1 MQVSQI
7 MSKLLYASLIIAL
20 FLSQSLKV
28 LAQESD
34 EDIAGTFLLDSTTV
48 QAVKVGLNPVFFI
61 KATREDTTFF
71 KAFKNLH
78 FVPYLLKEQATIYNK
93 KNKIIARKTEE
104 VLQFYENQCRWQQL
118 KSSEIKGDFYEKGGE
133 YASETVQMFEKIFRN
148 RDTVCNEKPYASGY
162 KPGVKISK
170 PNDVRQQRDLVKNL
184 VFAPQTVEIDVPF
197 FRNKMKTNIYDE
209 SISQYYQFSIRFMEW
224 NGNSV
229 YLFEAVADTIQFPKE
244 TENLMIKKMQ
254 TYFRHYD
261 LQVLGRTYLLDYPG
275 TFVNCRVAMDI
286 VLQEWKDVIIPASIA
301 YEGRWKFPGK
311 GTDIVKMKAE
321 FEELK

>member
-1 MQVSQI
+1 MR
-7 MSKLLYASLIIAL
+7 KLLYLLWFLGL
-20 FLSQSLKV
+20 FLSNNLN
-28 LAQESD
+28 LWAQDSD
-34 EDIAGTFLLDSTTV
+34 EDIAGTFMLDSTTV

-78 FVPYLLKEQATIYNK
+78 FVPYQLEEQATIYNK
-93 KNKIIARKTEE
+93 KNKITAQKKETLE
-104 VLQFYENQCRWQQL
+104 QYYQNKCRWQVL
-118 KSSEIKGDFYEKGGE
+118 KTSEIKGKFYEKNGE
-133 YASETVQMFEKIFRN
+133 HISETVQMFEKIFRN
-148 RDTVCNEKPYASGY
+148 EDTVCNEKPYASGY

-170 PNDVRQQRDLVKNL
+170 PNDIRQQRELVKNL

-209 SISQYYQFSIRFMEW
+209 AISKYYQFSIRFMEW

-229 YLFEAVADTIQFPKE
+229 YLFEAVADTIRFPDE
-244 TENLMIKKMQ
+244 TKNLMIKKMQ

-261 LQVLGRTYLLDYPG
+261 LQVLGRSYLLEYPG
-275 TFVNCRVAMDI
+275 TFVNCRVSMDI
-286 VLQEWKDVIIPASIA
+286 ALQEWNDITIPASIA